1 MKIKLCIGILVLVSN
16 TLAAQSYK
24 YGEIPDHQLAMELYE
39 KDSTASAVVLFDVG
53 SSEINFK
60 NNDLLLE
67 TKRHT
72 RIKIFNDD
80 ALDLADI
87 AVDFRHED
95 PEQKIL
101 NVKGVSYCKDSNG
114 EMITS
119 KLGRK
124 EKFIEKVTSSWSKYK
139 FSIPN
144 VQAGCII
151 EYEYK
156 MITEYIFD
164 FPNWFFQREIP
175 TVWSE
180 FNTKIPEFYKFLS
193 VTRGYHEYSIKEEIP
208 YNEQITLRPSS
219 GPRTQAGE
227 RNMGRNLNRELKY
240 ELEGLKNKYIMADLP
255 AIKNEPFMR
264 AKVDYLAHLRFEL
277 AAIDMPNSLLETV
290 IPTWSELVD
299 YFDEYRNY
307 GDRLKGSKTL
317 KNVANSITKDIKSN
331 LDKMIAIYDHVQKTI
346 EWDERHRLYTRKS
359 LEEVYKE
366 GNGHSSAINFV
377 LIQLL
382 REAGFEAYPVLVST
396 TGNGEIIGLFP
407 EATQFNSTITYVAID
422 GQYYLLDPKNRSR
435 PYNILPFNVLG
446 SNGLM
451 VYTDQLVW
459 LPVDQIV
466 KNSSFKNITVTID
479 QDSIRANINTQLKGL
494 YAVDMDELHK
504 KEDFS
509 DALTKK
515 YFGTNPVYNI
525 SDLTIHSNEV
535 LEGYDIDFKITRKGT
550 SDNSIFYFNPMIMDR
565 LGSNPFK
572 LENRTYPIDY
582 DYPFDESIVMTINI
596 PEGWTIDELPQPVL
610 YRLPGRSGEFRRI
623 IRADG
628 NQISMNYRL
637 KIDKIRFMP
646 EEYEVLKGMYDQMVS
661 SLAERIVLKKTP

>member
-1 MKIKLCIGILVLVSN
+1 MKIKLCIGILVVVSN

-24 YGEIPDHQLAMELYE
+24 FGKIPDHQLAMELYE

-53 SSEINFK
+53 NAEIDYKQSNLK
-60 NNDLLLE
+60 LE
-67 TKRHT
+67 VSRHT

-193 VTRGYHEYSIKEEIP
+193 VTRGYHEYSIKEETP
-208 YNEQITLRPSS
+208 YNEPITILSNS
-219 GPRTQAGE
+219 GRDSDVYVLTGV
-227 RNMGRNLNRELKY
+227 
-240 ELEGLKNKYIMADLP
+240 KNKYIMADLP

-550 SDNSIFYFNPMIMDR
+550 SDYSIFYFNPMIMDR

>member
-24 YGEIPDHQLAMELYE
+24 FGKIPDHQLAMELYE

-53 SSEINFK
+53 NAEIDYKQSNLK
-60 NNDLLLE
+60 LE
-67 TKRHT
+67 VSRHT

-180 FNTKIPEFYKFLS
+180 FSTKIPEFYKFLS
-193 VTRGYHEYSIKEEIP
+193 VTRGYHDNSIKEEIP
-208 YNEQITLRPSS
+208 YNEPITLLCNS
-219 GPRTQAGE
+219 
-227 RNMGRNLNRELKY
+227 GRNSDVYDLT
-240 ELEGLKNKYIMADLP
+240 GVKNKYIMADLP

-277 AAIDMPNSLLETV
+277 AAIDLPNSLLETV

-317 KNVANSITKDIKSN
+317 KNVAKSITKDIKSN

-596 PEGWTIDELPQPVL
+596 PDGWTIDELPQPVL

-661 SLAERIVLKKTP
+661 SLAERIVLKKTL

>member
-1 MKIKLCIGILVLVSN
+1 
-16 TLAAQSYK
+16 
-24 YGEIPDHQLAMELYE
+24 
-39 KDSTASAVVLFDVG
+39 
-53 SSEINFK
+53 
-60 NNDLLLE
+60 
-67 TKRHT
+67 
-72 RIKIFNDD
+72 
-80 ALDLADI
+80 
-87 AVDFRHED
+87 
-95 PEQKIL
+95 
-101 NVKGVSYCKDSNG
+101 
-114 EMITS
+114 
-119 KLGRK
+119 
-124 EKFIEKVTSSWSKYK
+124 
-139 FSIPN
+139 
-144 VQAGCII
+144 
-151 EYEYK
+151 
-156 MITEYIFD
+156 
-164 FPNWFFQREIP
+164 
-175 TVWSE
+175 
-180 FNTKIPEFYKFLS
+180 
-193 VTRGYHEYSIKEEIP
+193 
-208 YNEQITLRPSS
+208 
-219 GPRTQAGE
+219 
-227 RNMGRNLNRELKY
+227 
-240 ELEGLKNKYIMADLP
+240 
-255 AIKNEPFMR
+255 
-264 AKVDYLAHLRFEL
+264 
-277 AAIDMPNSLLETV
+277 
-290 IPTWSELVD
+290 
-299 YFDEYRNY
+299 
-307 GDRLKGSKTL
+307 
-317 KNVANSITKDIKSN
+317 
-331 LDKMIAIYDHVQKTI
+331 
-346 EWDERHRLYTRKS
+346 
-359 LEEVYKE
+359 
-366 GNGHSSAINFV
+366 
-377 LIQLL
+377 
-382 REAGFEAYPVLVST
+382 
-396 TGNGEIIGLFP
+396 
-407 EATQFNSTITYVAID
+407 
-422 GQYYLLDPKNRSR
+422 
-435 PYNILPFNVLG
+435 
-446 SNGLM
+446 M

-623 IRADG
+623 IRADD

>member
-1 MKIKLCIGILVLVSN
+1 
-16 TLAAQSYK
+16 
-24 YGEIPDHQLAMELYE
+24 
-39 KDSTASAVVLFDVG
+39 
-53 SSEINFK
+53 
-60 NNDLLLE
+60 
-67 TKRHT
+67 
-72 RIKIFNDD
+72 
-80 ALDLADI
+80 
-87 AVDFRHED
+87 
-95 PEQKIL
+95 
-101 NVKGVSYCKDSNG
+101 
-114 EMITS
+114 
-119 KLGRK
+119 
-124 EKFIEKVTSSWSKYK
+124 
-139 FSIPN
+139 
-144 VQAGCII
+144 
-151 EYEYK
+151 
-156 MITEYIFD
+156 
-164 FPNWFFQREIP
+164 
-175 TVWSE
+175 
-180 FNTKIPEFYKFLS
+180 LS

>member
-24 YGEIPDHQLAMELYE
+24 FGKIPDHQLAMELYE

-53 SSEINFK
+53 NAEIDYKQSNLK
-60 NNDLLLE
+60 LE
-67 TKRHT
+67 VSRHT

-193 VTRGYHEYSIKEEIP
+193 VTRGYHEYSLKEETP
-208 YNEQITLRPSS
+208 YNEPITLLSNS
-219 GPRTQAGE
+219 
-227 RNMGRNLNRELKY
+227 GRNSDVYVLT
-240 ELEGLKNKYIMADLP
+240 GVKNKYIMADLP

-366 GNGHSSAINFV
+366 GIGHSSAINFV

-382 REAGFEAYPVLVST
+382 REVGFEAYPVLVST